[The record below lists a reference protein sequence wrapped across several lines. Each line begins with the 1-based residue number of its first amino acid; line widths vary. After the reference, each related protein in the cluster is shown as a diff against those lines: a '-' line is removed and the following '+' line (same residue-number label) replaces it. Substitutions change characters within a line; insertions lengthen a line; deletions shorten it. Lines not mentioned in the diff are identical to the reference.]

1 MLARKWNLR
10 LKGPM
15 QTVQECFATKSAV
28 CDRGVNGGSNQNLTQ
43 EGRIWR
49 IFFRRR
55 EVGANFSP
63 FNVRIEKQDSLSSPI
78 GAVRRLPP
86 LTPVRLFRLSI
97 GALDPAL

>member
-1 MLARKWNLR
+1 
-10 LKGPM
+10 M
-15 QTVQECFATKSAV
+15 QTVQECFATKSAG

-43 EGRIWR
+43 EGGES
-49 IFFRRR
+49 FLG
-55 EVGANFSP
+55 GANFSP
-63 FNVRIEKQDSLSSPI
+63 LNVRMEKQDSLSSPI